1 MTIKPGW
8 DTPEPVPPTPLLPLG
23 AEVAIHRAGLL
34 TGQQIARLDAL
45 DRTGADARL
54 VAWELLRDTLNGDP
68 ELRLMRLAARDRA
81 WQRVNCAATA
91 AGLEPVVDDGYWRV
105 TPQVAAG
112 AARLARFAAC
122 ALIAPELLEDEV
134 AELLTVPWVSV
145 VGRRPRVSVSTSSD
159 E

>member
-1 MTIKPGW
+1 MTLKPGW
-8 DTPEPVPPTPLLPLG
+8 ETLEPARPSPLLPLG
-23 AEVAIHRAGLL
+23 AELAIHRAGLL
-34 TGQQIARLDAL
+34 TVEQIARLDAL
-45 DRTGADARL
+45 DRTGADTRL
-54 VAWELLRDTLNGDP
+54 IAWELLRDALNGDP

-105 TPQVAAG
+105 TPQAAAG

-134 AELLTVPWVSV
+134 AELLTVPWGSV
-145 VGRRPRVSVSTSSD
+145 VGWSRRVDR
-159 E
+159 